1 MADRGAAVRGAS
13 GRSRNSLMRDEDTM
27 PRSHSINVPIRSSI
41 AAARALAPAVAL
53 VFVLAA
59 AAPGARAQGASAPAA
74 PARAE
79 YRIGF
84 GDELSIYVFG
94 EEREHEVV
102 VRPDGRITLPLVG
115 DIEAEG
121 MPPTLLAKSI
131 ASKLEPFQKEPVV
144 TVAVRGIRS
153 YRLFMLG
160 RVGTQSMIESPTP
173 LRLLQALAMAGG
185 LNDFANKKILV
196 MRESSEG
203 PRRIAIDYDDII
215 KGKSPEQNIMLMS
228 GDVVVAE

>member
-1 MADRGAAVRGAS
+1 MRGAS
-13 GRSRNSLMRDEDTM
+13 GRSRNSPTRDEDTM
-27 PRSHSINVPIRSSI
+27 PRSHSNNASVRRFI
-41 AAARALAPAVAL
+41 AAPRVVAPALVLTLALAL
-53 VFVLAA
+53 G
-59 AAPGARAQGASAPAA
+59 AAPLAVSAEQVAASGSPAA

-84 GDELSIYVFG
+84 GDELSIFVFG

-115 DIEAEG
+115 DIDAEG

-131 ASKLEPFQKEPVV
+131 AKKLEPFQKEPVV

-160 RVGTQSMIESPTP
+160 RVGTQGMIESPTP

-196 MRESSEG
+196 MRESTEG
-203 PRRIAIDYDDII
+203 PKRIGIDYDDII
-215 KGKSPEQNIMLMS
+215 KGKTPEQNIMLMS
-228 GDVVVAE
+228 GDIVVAE

>member
-1 MADRGAAVRGAS
+1 MPTSRHEIAS
-13 GRSRNSLMRDEDTM
+13 TRRAPT
-27 PRSHSINVPIRSSI
+27 V
-41 AAARALAPAVAL
+41 ALALLILAL
-53 VFVLAA
+53 GTTGVSIGQEA
-59 AAPGARAQGASAPAA
+59 APAA
-74 PARAE
+74 SSAPVTARPE
-79 YRIGF
+79 YRIGY
-84 GDELSIYVFG
+84 GDELSIFIFG

-115 DIEAEG
+115 DIDAEG

-131 ASKLEPFQKEPVV
+131 AKKLEPFQKEPVV

-185 LNDFANKKILV
+185 LNEFASKKIVVL
-196 MRESSEG
+196 RDTTEG
-203 PRRIAIDYDDII
+203 QKRIEIDYGDIL
-215 KGKSPEQNIMLMS
+215 KGKSPEQNIVLLS